1 MNRISTAI
9 IGTACALMPLAAN
22 AEGSSLIADMKAH
35 DVFNTI
41 ELAANI
47 GTTGLGLEV
56 ASPMTEWAKLR
67 VGFDCMPKFTRH
79 MQFSVENYIGNETGG
94 NFDRIN
100 EMMSDLTGQ
109 SVDRT
114 LHMKSKPT
122 MTVFRLLVDV
132 YPFKSNR
139 HWHVTA
145 GFFVGGNSIGTT
157 VNTPDDMSSLMA
169 LKMYDALYRTTTSED
184 FVRNPEEYPLFGF
197 IEFDKQSAEAFQ
209 NKMLNAGQLGIYV
222 GDNEDGSPCMLLP
235 DEEGIFKMKTKVNQF
250 RPYLGFGYGGSLS
263 RDGRWQASFDAGV
276 QFWGGTPKL
285 TANDGTVINDLTNLN
300 KDVRSYIDLMK
311 AIPVYPTIDFR
322 ISYRF

>member
-1 MNRISTAI
+1 MKRIFTAI
-9 IGTACALMPLAAN
+9 IGLASTLLPISSH
-22 AEGSSLIADMKAH
+22 AETSGFISDMKAH
-35 DVFNTI
+35 NVFNTI

-67 VGFDCMPKFTRH
+67 VGFDCMPKFRRD
-79 MQFSVENYIGNETGG
+79 MEFGVENYIGNEVAA

-100 EMMSDLTGQ
+100 EMMMDLTGQ

-114 LHMKSKPT
+114 LHMESKPT
-122 MTVFRLLVDV
+122 MTVLRFLVDV

-139 HWHVTA
+139 HWHITA

-157 VNTPDDMSSLMA
+157 VNKPDDMASLMA
-169 LKMYDALYRTTTSED
+169 LKMYDALYRTTTSDE

-197 IEFDKQSAEAFQ
+197 LTFNKETAGQFQ
-209 NKMLNAGQLGIYV
+209 KKMLNAGQIGIYV
-222 GDNEDGSPCMLLP
+222 GDNKDGSPCMLLP
-235 DEEGIFKMKTKVNQF
+235 DEEGIFKMKTIVNRF
-250 RPYLGFGYGGSLS
+250 RPYIGFGYGENLS
-263 RDGRWQASFDAGV
+263 KDGRWQASFDAGV

-285 TANDGTVINDLTNLN
+285 TANDGTVINDLTNLS
-300 KDVRSYIDLMK
+300 KDTKSYIDLMK
-311 AIPVYPTIDFR
+311 AMPVYPTLDFR